1 MKNKVLTVV
10 SVTVGLLLASGP
22 MLAHHSS
29 AMYDADHPVTLA
41 GTVTEFRFINPHVQI
56 HFEVQDE
63 NGKMVKWMAGSE
75 PPVRLFREGWNKETL
90 KPGDQIIMT
99 CAPAKDGRKICNL
112 VRIVGPNG
120 QVLREETE

>member
-1 MKNKVLTVV
+1 MKNKVLAVV

-22 MLAHHSS
+22 MFAHHSS

-63 NGKMVKWMAGSE
+63 NGKVVKWMAGSE
-75 PPVRLFREGWNKETL
+75 SPVRLFREGWNKETL

>member
-1 MKNKVLTVV
+1 MKNKVLAVV
-10 SVTVGLLLASGP
+10 SLTVGLLLASGP

-63 NGKMVKWMAGSE
+63 NGKVVKWMAGSE
-75 PPVRLFREGWNKETL
+75 SPVRLFREGWNKETL

>member
-1 MKNKVLTVV
+1 MKNKVLAVV
-10 SVTVGLLLASGP
+10 SVTVGLVLASGP

-63 NGKMVKWMAGSE
+63 NGKVVKWMAGSE

-99 CAPAKDGRKICNL
+99 CAPAKDGRKICIL